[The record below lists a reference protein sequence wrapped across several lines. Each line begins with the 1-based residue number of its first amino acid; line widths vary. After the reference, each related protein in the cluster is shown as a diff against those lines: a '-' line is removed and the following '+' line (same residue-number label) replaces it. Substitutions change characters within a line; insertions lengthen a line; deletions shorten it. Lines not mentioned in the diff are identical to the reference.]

1 MEAIVQSGGSD
12 SLIHALSFKVDSN
25 SAQYVV
31 NRREASFFASGDK
44 FTGDTGVKVLRFN
57 IGGNGFIDLS
67 SLVLSVKCT
76 NKIGDKPM
84 KPLTSGAHNLIE
96 RMTIDVSGARAEDIS
111 NYGRLCE
118 ALSHCLPAEKRHNNS
133 GLAWGVSAAGSVQ
146 QLDSG
151 ESQIL
156 LHHPLSGLCQQNK
169 WIPLWAL
176 GNGGISISF
185 HLAPGA
191 KAFDTGSSYSQ
202 SYELSDCRILA
213 NIMEVDSELQS
224 SYAEHVLAGKPLMIP
239 FRSWINQVTSVNSTA
254 DFSVNVAR
262 SFTRLNSVLVTLHK
276 EDTDNAKEVNN
287 FYAPGEKTETMSG
300 YLQIG
305 STRWPDNDTVGVSQ
319 FYYRLLNALGV
330 WQSAA
335 HTIDISRAQMMSH
348 KCLMMWDTEK
358 VPQAGFT
365 CENVSTGAILT
376 VNLKGVGVPSSESSS
391 GNAIP
396 DTYATRAYVSCF
408 HDAVL
413 EIRDT
418 GAQIMM

>member
-1 MEAIVQSGGSD
+1 MEAIVQSSGTD

-25 SAQYVV
+25 SAQYVI
-31 NRREASFFASGDK
+31 NRREASFFPSGDK
-44 FTGDTGVKVLRFN
+44 FTGDSGVKVMRFN

-67 SLVLSVKCT
+67 SLVLSVKCQ
-76 NKIGDKPM
+76 NMVADKAM

-118 ALSHCLPAEKRHNNS
+118 ALNQCLPAEKSQNNS
-133 GLAWGVSAAGSVQ
+133 ALAWGTGAGGTIQ
-146 QLDSG
+146 QLDPG

-185 HLAPGA
+185 HLTPGA
-191 KAFDTGSSYSQ
+191 KAFETGSTKSQ
-202 SYELSDCRILA
+202 SYELSDCRILC

-239 FRSWINQVTSVNSTA
+239 FRSWVNQVTSINSTA
-254 DFSVNVAR
+254 EFSVNVAR
-262 SFTRLNSVLVTLHK
+262 AFTRLNSVLVTLHR
-276 EDTDNAKEVNN
+276 EDTDTAKEVNN

-330 WQSAA
+330 WQSSS
-335 HTIDISRAQMMSH
+335 HTINISRGEMMSN
-348 KCLMMWDTEK
+348 KCLLMWDTEK

-365 CENVSTGAILT
+365 GENVSTGAILT
-376 VNLKGVGVPSSESSS
+376 VNLKGVGAPGYQNSAGQAV
-391 GNAIP
+391 P

-408 HDAVL
+408 HDSVL

>member
-1 MEAIVQSGGSD
+1 MEAIVQSSGTD

-25 SAQYVV
+25 SAQYVI
-31 NRREASFFASGDK
+31 NRREASYFPSGDK
-44 FTGDTGVKVLRFN
+44 FTGDLGVKVLRFQLA
-57 IGGNGFIDLS
+57 GNGFIDLS
-67 SLVLSVKCT
+67 SLVLSAKCQNT
-76 NKIGDKPM
+76 ISDKPM
-84 KPLTSGAHNLIE
+84 KPLTSGMHNLIE

-118 ALSHCLPAEKRHNNS
+118 AMNQCLPVEKSQNNS
-133 GLAWGVSAAGSVQ
+133 CLAWGTLLDGSIQ
-146 QLDSG
+146 QLNSG
-151 ESQIL
+151 ASKIL

-169 WIPLWAL
+169 WLPLFAL
-176 GNGGISISF
+176 GAGGITISF
-185 HLAPGA
+185 HLAPGD
-191 KAFDTGSSYSQ
+191 KAFETGSANSQ
-202 SYELSDCRILA
+202 SYELSDCRILC

-224 SYAEHVLAGKPLMIP
+224 SYAEHVLSGKPLLIP
-239 FRSWINQVTSVNSTA
+239 FRSWVNQVTSINSTA

-262 SFTRLNSVLVTLHK
+262 SFTRLNSVLVTLHR

-305 STRWPDNDTVGVSQ
+305 STRWPDNDTIGASQ
-319 FYYRLLNALGV
+319 FYYRLLTALGV
-330 WQSAA
+330 WQSSS
-335 HTIDISRAQMMSH
+335 HTINIKRGEFMTH

-358 VPQAGFT
+358 VPLCGFT
-365 CENVSTGAILT
+365 GENVSTGAILT
-376 VNLKGVGVPSSESSS
+376 VNLKGVGSPGYDNSAGVPQ
-391 GNAIP
+391 P
-396 DTYATRAYVSCF
+396 DTYAKRAYVSCF